1 MSRFF
6 INRPILSW
14 VMAIVIMIAGGL
26 SLIKL
31 PVSQYPEIAAP
42 AIMITAVYPGAS
54 AETVQDTVVQVIE
67 QELSGLDG
75 FRYLSS
81 NSNTDGSFEVIATF
95 EQGTDS
101 DIALMQVQNKLQLAT
116 PKLPLEVQRQGMRVV
131 KFQINFMQ
139 VVALVDESGKLD
151 AFDLGNYLASH
162 MKDPISRIDG
172 MGDILLLGSPRAMR
186 IWLDPDKLTNYHL
199 MPKDIAAA
207 IQDENVQVSAGQ
219 LAGLPAL
226 KGVELNATITSS
238 SRMVSVDEFNHILLK
253 VNLDGSQVLLQDV
266 AKVEVGADN
275 FSISSLYNGKPSA
288 GMAMR
293 LAPGANLLDV
303 SKKVKEVVEAQSQ
316 FFPQGVKALFPYDT
330 TPSVKSSISS
340 VVRTI
345 VEASI
350 LVFLV
355 MFLFLQNIR
364 ATLVPT
370 LAIPVV
376 LLGTFGVLAALGLT
390 INVLTMYAMVL
401 AIGLLVDD
409 AIVVVENVE
418 RIMHEQAISVKEATI
433 LSMTQIQGALVGI
446 GLVLSA
452 VFVPMAFFGGS
463 AGIIYRQ
470 FAATI
475 VVAMALSVLI
485 ALTFTPAL
493 CASILKKPQPKVK
506 KRRGFFWLFNRFFD
520 RGTNYYEKGVRNIL
534 YRRGR
539 YMFIFLIITVGTGW
553 LFTQLPKAF
562 LPNEDQGVVM
572 IEVRMPANSTAE
584 RMEQTMAEFRD
595 YLLTEEKHL
604 VKTVFTVNGFNFAG
618 RGQNAGMAFVNLADW
633 SERKGKGEDV
643 FSLVARAQQ
652 HFNSIRDGMVIAFPP
667 PAIMEMGNAMGFDF
681 YLQDNAG
688 LGHTELVKARD
699 KFLELAAQSPVLTN
713 VRPNGKNDEP
723 QLRVVIDKE
732 RARALQLRLSDIND
746 TLSAAWGSMYVNDF
760 IDEGRVKRVYL
771 QGEASARMLP
781 TDLDKWHVRN
791 QRGEMIPFNAF
802 ATTQWY
808 IGPPKLER
816 FNGLSAIE
824 ILGEPAPGYS
834 TGDAMLA
841 IADIMKQLPSEI
853 SLSYSGLSYEEIQT
867 QDQAPALY
875 VMTILFVF
883 LSLAALYESW
893 SVPFS
898 VALVVPFGILGAV
911 IATLLR
917 GLSSDVYF
925 QIGLMTTIGLSAKNA
940 ILIVEFAKHL
950 YEKDGKPLIDAAAE
964 AARMRLRPI
973 IMTSLAFTFGVL
985 PMALAAGAGQG
996 SQHSVA
1002 TGVIGGMLASTFLA
1016 IFFVPLF
1023 YVFVVK
1029 LFSRKKAHVSI
1040 EEIDK

>member
-199 MPKDIAAA
+199 MPQDIAAA

-226 KGVELNATITSS
+226 KGVELNATITSA

-808 IGPPKLER
+808 MGPPKLER

-985 PMALAAGAGQG
+985 PMALASGAGQG

>member
-808 IGPPKLER
+808 MGPPKLER

-883 LSLAALYESW
+883 LSLAALYENW

-985 PMALAAGAGQG
+985 PMALASGAGQG

>member
-199 MPKDIAAA
+199 MPQDIAAA

-226 KGVELNATITSS
+226 KGVELNATITSA

-401 AIGLLVDD
+401 VIGLLVDD

-808 IGPPKLER
+808 MGPPKLER

>member
-199 MPKDIAAA
+199 MPQDIAAA

-226 KGVELNATITSS
+226 KGVELNATITSA

-732 RARALQLRLSDIND
+732 RARALQLSLSDIND

-808 IGPPKLER
+808 MGPPKLER

>member
-199 MPKDIAAA
+199 MPQDIAAA

-539 YMFIFLIITVGTGW
+539 YMFIFLIITVGIGW

-808 IGPPKLER
+808 MGPPKLER

-985 PMALAAGAGQG
+985 PIALASGAGQG

>member
-226 KGVELNATITSS
+226 KGVELNATITSA

-746 TLSAAWGSMYVNDF
+746 TLSAAWGSMYINDF

-808 IGPPKLER
+808 MGPPKLER

-985 PMALAAGAGQG
+985 PMALASGAGQG

-1029 LFSRKKAHVSI
+1029 LFSRKKAQVSI

>member
-808 IGPPKLER
+808 MGPPKLER

-985 PMALAAGAGQG
+985 PMALASGAGQG

-1002 TGVIGGMLASTFLA
+1002 TEVIGGMLASTFLA

>member
-172 MGDILLLGSPRAMR
+172 MGYILLLGSPRAMR

-808 IGPPKLER
+808 MGPPKLER

-985 PMALAAGAGQG
+985 PMALASGAGQG

>member
-652 HFNSIRDGMVIAFPP
+652 HFNSIRDCMVIAFPP

-808 IGPPKLER
+808 MGPPKLER

-985 PMALAAGAGQG
+985 PMALASGAGQG

>member
-151 AFDLGNYLASH
+151 TFDLGNYLASH

-808 IGPPKLER
+808 MGPPKLER

-985 PMALAAGAGQG
+985 PMALASGAGQG

>member
-572 IEVRMPANSTAE
+572 IEVRMPANSTVE

-808 IGPPKLER
+808 MGPPKLER

>member
-808 IGPPKLER
+808 MGPPKLER

-925 QIGLMTTIGLSAKNA
+925 QIGLMTTIGLSAKNT

>member
-808 IGPPKLER
+808 MGPPKLER

-985 PMALAAGAGQG
+985 PMALASGAGQG

-1029 LFSRKKAHVSI
+1029 LFSRKKHM
-1040 EEIDK
+1040 

>member
-493 CASILKKPQPKVK
+493 
-506 KRRGFFWLFNRFFD
+506 
-520 RGTNYYEKGVRNIL
+520 
-534 YRRGR
+534 
-539 YMFIFLIITVGTGW
+539 
-553 LFTQLPKAF
+553 
-562 LPNEDQGVVM
+562 
-572 IEVRMPANSTAE
+572 
-584 RMEQTMAEFRD
+584 
-595 YLLTEEKHL
+595 
-604 VKTVFTVNGFNFAG
+604 
-618 RGQNAGMAFVNLADW
+618 
-633 SERKGKGEDV
+633 
-643 FSLVARAQQ
+643 
-652 HFNSIRDGMVIAFPP
+652 
-667 PAIMEMGNAMGFDF
+667 
-681 YLQDNAG
+681 
-688 LGHTELVKARD
+688 
-699 KFLELAAQSPVLTN
+699 
-713 VRPNGKNDEP
+713 
-723 QLRVVIDKE
+723 
-732 RARALQLRLSDIND
+732 
-746 TLSAAWGSMYVNDF
+746 
-760 IDEGRVKRVYL
+760 
-771 QGEASARMLP
+771 
-781 TDLDKWHVRN
+781 
-791 QRGEMIPFNAF
+791 
-802 ATTQWY
+802 
-808 IGPPKLER
+808 
-816 FNGLSAIE
+816 
-824 ILGEPAPGYS
+824 
-834 TGDAMLA
+834 
-841 IADIMKQLPSEI
+841 
-853 SLSYSGLSYEEIQT
+853 
-867 QDQAPALY
+867 
-875 VMTILFVF
+875 
-883 LSLAALYESW
+883 
-893 SVPFS
+893 
-898 VALVVPFGILGAV
+898 
-911 IATLLR
+911 
-917 GLSSDVYF
+917 
-925 QIGLMTTIGLSAKNA
+925 
-940 ILIVEFAKHL
+940 
-950 YEKDGKPLIDAAAE
+950 
-964 AARMRLRPI
+964 
-973 IMTSLAFTFGVL
+973 
-985 PMALAAGAGQG
+985 
-996 SQHSVA
+996 
-1002 TGVIGGMLASTFLA
+1002 
-1016 IFFVPLF
+1016 
-1023 YVFVVK
+1023 
-1029 LFSRKKAHVSI
+1029 
-1040 EEIDK
+1040 

>member
-808 IGPPKLER
+808 MGPPKLER

-925 QIGLMTTIGLSAKNA
+925 QIGLMTTIGLSAKNS

-985 PMALAAGAGQG
+985 PMALASGAGQG

>member
-14 VMAIVIMIAGGL
+14 MMAIVIMIAGGL

-199 MPKDIAAA
+199 MPQDIAAA

-226 KGVELNATITSS
+226 KGVELNATITSA

-808 IGPPKLER
+808 MGPPKLER

-985 PMALAAGAGQG
+985 PMALASGAGQG

>member
-802 ATTQWY
+802 ATIQWY
-808 IGPPKLER
+808 MGPPKLER

>member
-746 TLSAAWGSMYVNDF
+746 TLSAAWGSMYLNDF

-808 IGPPKLER
+808 MGPPKLER

-985 PMALAAGAGQG
+985 PMALASGAGQG

>member
-771 QGEASARMLP
+771 QGEASVRMLP

-808 IGPPKLER
+808 MGPPKLER

-985 PMALAAGAGQG
+985 PMALASGAGQG

>member
-151 AFDLGNYLASH
+151 AFDLSNYLASH

-226 KGVELNATITSS
+226 KGVELNATITSA

-808 IGPPKLER
+808 MGPPKLER

-1029 LFSRKKAHVSI
+1029 LFSRKKAQVSI

>member
-219 LAGLPAL
+219 LAGIPAL

-808 IGPPKLER
+808 MGPPKLER

>member
-746 TLSAAWGSMYVNDF
+746 TLSTEWGSMYVNDF

-808 IGPPKLER
+808 MGPPKLER

-985 PMALAAGAGQG
+985 PMALASGAGQG

>member
-723 QLRVVIDKE
+723 QLCVVIDKE

-808 IGPPKLER
+808 MGPPKLER

-985 PMALAAGAGQG
+985 PMALASGAGQG

>member
-42 AIMITAVYPGAS
+42 AIMIAAVYPGAS

-199 MPKDIAAA
+199 MPQDIAAA

-226 KGVELNATITSS
+226 KGVELNATITSA

-808 IGPPKLER
+808 MGPPKLER

>member
-199 MPKDIAAA
+199 MPQDIAAA

-226 KGVELNATITSS
+226 KGVELNATITSA

-732 RARALQLRLSDIND
+732 RARALQLRLSGIND

-808 IGPPKLER
+808 MGPPKLER

-985 PMALAAGAGQG
+985 PMALASGAGQG

>member
-199 MPKDIAAA
+199 MPQDIAAA

-226 KGVELNATITSS
+226 KGVELNATITSA

-808 IGPPKLER
+808 MGPPKLER

-985 PMALAAGAGQG
+985 PMALASGAGQG

-1029 LFSRKKAHVSI
+1029 LFSRKKAHVNI

>member
-275 FSISSLYNGKPSA
+275 FFISSLYNGKPSA

-808 IGPPKLER
+808 MGPPKLER

-985 PMALAAGAGQG
+985 PMALASGAGQG

>member
-802 ATTQWY
+802 AKTQWY
-808 IGPPKLER
+808 MGPPKLER

-985 PMALAAGAGQG
+985 PMALASGAGQG

>member
-207 IQDENVQVSAGQ
+207 IQDENVQVSVGQ

-808 IGPPKLER
+808 MGPPKLER

-883 LSLAALYESW
+883 LRLAALYESW

-1029 LFSRKKAHVSI
+1029 LFSRKKAQVSI

>member
-31 PVSQYPEIAAP
+31 PVSQYPEITAP

-199 MPKDIAAA
+199 MPQDIAAA

-808 IGPPKLER
+808 MGPPKLER

-985 PMALAAGAGQG
+985 PMALASGAGQG

>member
-186 IWLDPDKLTNYHL
+186 IWLDPDTLTNYHL
-199 MPKDIAAA
+199 MPQDIAAA

-808 IGPPKLER
+808 MGPPKLER

-985 PMALAAGAGQG
+985 PMALASGAGQG

>member
-199 MPKDIAAA
+199 MPQDIAAA

-226 KGVELNATITSS
+226 KGVELNATITSA

-584 RMEQTMAEFRD
+584 RIEQTMAEFRD

-808 IGPPKLER
+808 MGPPKLER

-985 PMALAAGAGQG
+985 PMALASGAGQG

-1029 LFSRKKAHVSI
+1029 LFSRKKAHMSI

>member
-199 MPKDIAAA
+199 MPQDIAAA

-316 FFPQGVKALFPYDT
+316 FFPQGVKALFPYET

-808 IGPPKLER
+808 MGPPKLER

-985 PMALAAGAGQG
+985 PMALASGAGQG

>member
-186 IWLDPDKLTNYHL
+186 IWLEPDKLTNYHL

-808 IGPPKLER
+808 MGPPKLER

-985 PMALAAGAGQG
+985 PMALASGAGQG

>member
-1 MSRFF
+1 
-6 INRPILSW
+6 
-14 VMAIVIMIAGGL
+14 MAIVIMIAGGL

>member
-199 MPKDIAAA
+199 MPQDIAAA

-226 KGVELNATITSS
+226 KGVELNATITSA

-475 VVAMALSVLI
+475 VVAMTLSVLI

-808 IGPPKLER
+808 MGPPKLER

>member
-226 KGVELNATITSS
+226 KGVELNATITSA

-808 IGPPKLER
+808 MGPPKLER

-985 PMALAAGAGQG
+985 PMALASGAGQG